1 MSTCFL
7 AFASLCFVCEL
18 VSRSSLSI
26 FPFYFGNCSFLCA
39 ASFPVPNCSK
49 IVQNMTS
56 YLLDRKH
63 NGVKEKCEMDLKG
76 KEDHSTQGIGLHLFS
91 TCTKL
96 LIMLLMWLCCVE
108 NRSVLKMD
116 YKKLIL
122 DALPSVFLQS
132 CFMPKRTTS

>member
-26 FPFYFGNCSFLCA
+26 FPFDFGNCSFLCA

-63 NGVKEKCEMDLKG
+63 NGVKEKCGFKRKRGPQYPGYRIALI
-76 KEDHSTQGIGLHLFS
+76 QYLH
-91 TCTKL
+91 KAPDNVADVAL
-96 LIMLLMWLCCVE
+96 LC
-108 NRSVLKMD
+108 
-116 YKKLIL
+116 
-122 DALPSVFLQS
+122 
-132 CFMPKRTTS
+132 

>member
-18 VSRSSLSI
+18 VSRSSLSL

-63 NGVKEKCEMDLKG
+63 HGVKETCEFKR
-76 KEDHSTQGIGLHLFS
+76 KRGLQYPGYRIALIQYLH
-91 TCTKL
+91 KAPDNVADVAL
-96 LIMLLMWLCCVE
+96 LC
-108 NRSVLKMD
+108 
-116 YKKLIL
+116 
-122 DALPSVFLQS
+122 
-132 CFMPKRTTS
+132 